1 MVKRE
6 GPKYEKTVE
15 KADWVKATPFKSPLQ
30 TPVTKIVKPV
40 NVQIMKMCIRDS
52 FKKLCKYIFTFL

>member
-6 GPKYEKTVE
+6 GPKCEKTVE

-40 NVQIMKMCIRDS
+40 NV
-52 FKKLCKYIFTFL
+52 YIDHLVIPEDEEYQ